1 MYKNTLQV
9 QLCILLE
16 NYTELFSIMQLDQ
29 SQHLFLLQT
38 TASSNNVIKVT
49 GQVKLTVTDQ
59 PRGAPAGAATT
70 LANGTT
76 TMTAAVTPSSLLA
89 QPTATA
95 EVIQEKP
102 VTIIAAEVA
111 EKPNKSSLKGS
122 REKVLDD
129 AEYVRKEDQFTCF
142 DCVTDGFARIWSSW
156 FD

>member
-1 MYKNTLQV
+1 
-9 QLCILLE
+9 
-16 NYTELFSIMQLDQ
+16 MQLDQ

-89 QPTATA
+89 QPNATA
-95 EVIQEKP
+95 EVLQEKP
-102 VTIIAAEVA
+102 VTITAAEVA
-111 EKPNKSSLKGS
+111 EKPNKSPLKGS
-122 REKVLDD
+122 REKVLND
-129 AEYVRKEDQFTCF
+129 AEYIRKEDEFTCF
-142 DCVTDGFARIWSSW
+142 DCVTDGFARIWSTW